1 MTRSARSFRRSASL
15 PSQQGITGD
24 RGGSEGPLAEFVALR
39 QEIERRNV
47 VQHGLFALQLT
58 SAGAIFSFALSGS
71 GRSGFLLIV
80 PISSYMLCARYVEQQ
95 LGIQRAATYIKTE
108 LSQKIPG
115 GLGWE
120 AWQVKQIDFVRGS
133 TIRRV
138 NSLLI
143 VFPVVGTGAL
153 IGTVDVV
160 LRPSLLRLDLPESI
174 GFDVLWVLGLLA
186 AVMCVQMIWSM
197 LRHPLGDASLP
208 PLYRLP
214 AEFRRPSDTE
224 PLKRAR

>member
-1 MTRSARSFRRSASL
+1 M
-15 PSQQGITGD
+15 TGD
-24 RGGSEGPLAEFVALR
+24 RGGSDGPLAEFTALR

-95 LGIQRAATYIKTE
+95 LGIQRAATYIRTE

-115 GLGWE
+115 GLSWE
-120 AWQVKQIDFVRGS
+120 AWQVQQFDFVRGS

-143 VFPVVGTGAL
+143 MFSVVGVGAL
-153 IGTVDVV
+153 IWTVSAVF
-160 LRPSLLRLDLPESI
+160 RPSLLRLDFPESI
-174 GFDVLWVLGLLA
+174 GFDTLWALGFI
-186 AVMCVQMIWSM
+186 AVVMSVQMIWSM
-197 LRHPLGDASLP
+197 LRHPLGDSSLP

-214 AEFRRPSDTE
+214 PEFRRASDT
-224 PLKRAR
+224 

>member
-1 MTRSARSFRRSASL
+1 MRGSQGSF
-15 PSQQGITGD
+15 
-24 RGGSEGPLAEFVALR
+24 EGPLAEFAALR

-58 SAGAIFSFALSGS
+58 SAGAIFSFAIAGS
-71 GRSGFLLIV
+71 GRSGFLLII

-95 LGIQRAATYIKTE
+95 LGIQRAATYIRTE
-108 LSQKIPG
+108 LSRRIPG

-120 AWQVKQIDFVRGS
+120 AWQIQQIDFVRGS

-143 VFPVVGTGAL
+143 VFPAVGVGAL
-153 IGTVDVV
+153 VWTVNV
-160 LRPSLLRLDLPESI
+160 LFKPGLLGLDLPERI
-174 GFDVLWVLGLLA
+174 GSDVLWALGFI
-186 AVMCVQMIWSM
+186 AVGLCIQMIWSM

-214 AEFRRPSDTE
+214 PEFRRPSNTGFS
-224 PLKRAR
+224 KRTR